1 MHLKM
6 IHILTVCRL
15 SIKSPNQCE
24 IKKEEKKEEKG
35 KNDGLFNIA
44 LEQLATSLRET
55 NKGLLSHI
63 QK

>member
-35 KNDGLFNIA
+35 KKINGAGGFLEEVMASEA
-44 LEQLATSLRET
+44 LRSE
-55 NKGLLSHI
+55 
-63 QK
+63 